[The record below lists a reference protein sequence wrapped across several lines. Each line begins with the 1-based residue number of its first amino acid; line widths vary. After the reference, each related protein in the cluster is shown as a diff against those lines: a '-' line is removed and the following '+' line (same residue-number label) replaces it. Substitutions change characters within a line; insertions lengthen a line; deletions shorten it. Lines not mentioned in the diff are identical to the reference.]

1 MEGMSVSIT
10 TQFYSET
17 EINSFTQ
24 FVSTQAEKYLP
35 SGVNI
40 DITIKSTDEVQSFL
54 SRSAKEKTFSSH
66 VFSSY

>member
-1 MEGMSVSIT
+1 MKVNIT

-24 FVSTQAEKYLP
+24 FVNEQAQKFLP

-40 DITIKSTDEVQSFL
+40 DITIQSTEGVQSFL
-54 SRSAKEKTFSSH
+54 TKNANEKSYYSH
-66 VFSSY
+66 IFTSY